1 MCVCVCVRAC
11 VRACVCVCVCMHVS
25 MCGWVGG
32 CVVLYA
38 LNFDNMYMYRMCK
51 RLGPVRVR
59 HSKYPLLLLLVLVGR
74 QDSHCRHLVCMTV
87 RMNTG

>member
-1 MCVCVCVRAC
+1 MCVCACVCVRVCVCAC
-11 VRACVCVCVCMHVS
+11 VRVCMHVS
-25 MCGWVGG
+25 MCGCVGG

-38 LNFDNMYMYRMCK
+38 LNFDNKYMYRICK

-59 HSKYPLLLLLVLVGR
+59 HSKYPLLLLVLAGR